1 MAGTQLVRHINQ
13 ARTLELLRRHKTLSR
28 AEIAR
33 RLGLT
38 RSTLSE
44 LTAALLED
52 GLVIE
57 DGGPVVHSRGGRPG
71 SGLRLN
77 PSGAAFLGAELG
89 NDHITVVALSLN
101 ARELVRLREPIDSDP
116 DVEAVVARLAG
127 LVRRAIRKAG
137 DAAAGVQG
145 LGVSVPGMLGQD
157 GTVFWLPQLGWHDVD
172 LQGLLEK
179 ALGIPVCLDND
190 ANAAALAELYFGEA
204 ADSADLLYL
213 MLDIG
218 IGGGLIA
225 DRSLYR
231 GAGGRAGEVGHIR
244 LDPSGPPCRCGG
256 VGCFEVV
263 AGKQALLRYDHDAGG
278 MASSADEVLA
288 HAAADDAAARAAVGR
303 WMYWLGRG
311 VASAVYL
318 LDARRI
324 VLGGSLA
331 VQVPTLAE
339 DLSAVLREEKV
350 PKADELQLTV
360 SQLGADGGAIGA
372 AALIYQKLFQVP
384 RSHQDGIAAASAAS

>member
-1 MAGTQLVRHINQ
+1 MSGTQLVRHINQ

-44 LTAALLED
+44 LATALLEG

-77 PSGAAFLGAELG
+77 PAGATFLGAELG
-89 NDHITVVALSLN
+89 NDHITVVALSLD
-101 ARELVRLREPIDSDP
+101 AQELVRLREPIESNP
-116 DVEAVVARLAG
+116 DADVVVTRLAG
-127 LVRRAIRKAG
+127 LARRAIREAG
-137 DAAAGVQG
+137 DAAAAVQG
-145 LGVSVPGMLGQD
+145 LGVSVPGMLDQD
-157 GTVFWLPQLGWHDVD
+157 GTVFWLPQLGWRNVD
-172 LQGLLEK
+172 LKGMLEK

-204 ADSADLLYL
+204 ADGADLLYL

-231 GAGGRAGEVGHIR
+231 GAGGRAGEIGHLR
-244 LDPSGPPCRCGG
+244 LDPSGPQCRCGG
-256 VGCFEVV
+256 VGCFEAV
-263 AGKQALLRYDHDAGG
+263 AGKPALLRYDRDAGG
-278 MASSADEVLA
+278 TASSADEVLEQ
-288 HAAADDAAARAAVGR
+288 AAAHDAAALAAVGR

-318 LDARRI
+318 LDARRVI
-324 VLGGSLA
+324 LGGSLA
-331 VQVPTLAE
+331 VQMPALAE
-339 DLSAVLREEKV
+339 DLAEVLREEKV
-350 PKADELQLTV
+350 PKADELQLTLTR
-360 SQLGADGGAIGA
+360 LGADGVAIGG

-384 RSHQDGIAAASAAS
+384 RSHEDGLANAIAAS

>member
-1 MAGTQLVRHINQ
+1 MRHINQ

-44 LTAALLED
+44 LTTALLEG
-52 GLVIE
+52 GLVAE

-77 PSGAAFLGAELG
+77 PAGATFLGAELG
-89 NDHITVVALSLN
+89 NDHITVVALSLD
-101 ARELVRLREPIDSDP
+101 ARELVRLREPIESNP
-116 DVEAVVARLAG
+116 DVDAVVTRLAG
-127 LVRRAIRKAG
+127 LAQRAICEAG
-137 DAAAGVQG
+137 DAAAAVQG
-145 LGVSVPGMLGQD
+145 LGVSVPGMLDQD
-157 GTVFWLPQLGWHDVD
+157 GMVFWLPQLGWRNVD
-172 LQGLLEK
+172 LKGMLEK

-204 ADSADLLYL
+204 ADGADLLYL

-231 GAGGRAGEVGHIR
+231 GAGGRAGEIGHIR
-244 LDPSGPPCRCGG
+244 LDPSGPRCWCGG
-256 VGCFEVV
+256 VGCFEAV
-263 AGKQALLRYDHDAGG
+263 AGKAALLRYDHDAGG
-278 MASSADEVLA
+278 TASSVDEVLE
-288 HAAADDAAARAAVGR
+288 HAAAHDAAARAAVGR

-318 LDARRI
+318 LDARRVI
-324 VLGGSLA
+324 LGGFLA
-331 VQVPTLAE
+331 VQVPALAE
-339 DLSAVLREEKV
+339 DLAEVLREEKV
-350 PKADELQLTV
+350 PKADEMQLTLTR
-360 SQLGADGGAIGA
+360 LGADGVAIGG

-384 RSHQDGIAAASAAS
+384 RSHEDGLATASAAS

>member
-1 MAGTQLVRHINQ
+1 MSGTRLVRHINQ

-44 LTAALLED
+44 LTSALVEG
-52 GLVIE
+52 GLVVE
-57 DGGPVVHSRGGRPG
+57 DGGPVLHSGGGRPG

-77 PSGAAFLGAELG
+77 PAGARFLGAELG
-89 NDHITVVALSLN
+89 NDHITVVTLSLD
-101 ARELVRLREPIDSDP
+101 AQELARLRAPIESKT

-137 DAAAGVQG
+137 DAAAVQG
-145 LGVSVPGMLGQD
+145 LGVSVPGLLDQD
-157 GTVFWLPQLGWHDVD
+157 GTVFWLPQLGWRNVD
-172 LQGLLEK
+172 LKGMLEK

-204 ADSADLLYL
+204 ADGADLLYL

-231 GAGGRAGEVGHIR
+231 GAGGRGGEVGHIR
-244 LDPSGPPCRCGG
+244 LDPSGPQCRCGG
-256 VGCFEVV
+256 TGCFEVV
-263 AGKQALLRYDHDAGG
+263 AGKPALLRYDHDAGG
-278 MASSADEVLA
+278 TASSADEVLE
-288 HAAADDAAARAAVGR
+288 HAAAHDAAARAAVGW

-318 LDARRI
+318 LDPRRV

-350 PKADELQLTV
+350 PGADELQLTLT
-360 SQLGADGGAIGA
+360 QLGADGVAIGA
-372 AALIYQKLFQVP
+372 AALIYQNLFQIP
-384 RSHQDGIAAASAAS
+384 RSHDDGFADAFAAS

>member
-1 MAGTQLVRHINQ
+1 MPGTQLVRQINQ

-44 LTAALLED
+44 LTTALVEG
-52 GLVIE
+52 GLVVE

-77 PSGAAFLGAELG
+77 PAGATFLGAELG
-89 NDHITVVALSLN
+89 NDHITVVALSLDG
-101 ARELVRLREPIDSDP
+101 RELMRLREPIESNP
-116 DVEAVVARLAG
+116 DADAVVARLAG

-137 DAAAGVQG
+137 AAAATVRG
-145 LGVSVPGMLGQD
+145 LGVSVPGMLDQD
-157 GTVFWLPQLGWHDVD
+157 GTVFWLPQLGWRDVD
-172 LQGLLEK
+172 LRGLLEK
-179 ALGIPVCLDND
+179 ALSIPVCLDND

-204 ADSADLLYL
+204 ADGADLLYL
-213 MLDIG
+213 MFDLG

-231 GAGGRAGEVGHIR
+231 GVGGRAGEIGHIR
-244 LDPSGPPCRCGG
+244 LDPSGPRCWCGG
-256 VGCFEVV
+256 VGCFEAV
-263 AGKQALLRYDHDAGG
+263 AGQAALLRYDRDGG
-278 MASSADEVLA
+278 GTASSADEVLE

-318 LDARRI
+318 LDVRRI
-324 VLGGSLA
+324 ILGGSLA
-331 VQVPTLAE
+331 AQVPTLAE
-339 DLSAVLREEKV
+339 DLSEALYEEKV
-350 PKADELQLTV
+350 PNAGELQLTR
-360 SQLGADGGAIGA
+360 SQLGVDGGAIGG

-384 RSHQDGIAAASAAS
+384 RSHQDGPP

>member
-1 MAGTQLVRHINQ
+1 MPGTQLVRQVNQ

-44 LTAALLED
+44 LTTALVEG
-52 GLVIE
+52 GLVVE

-77 PSGAAFLGAELG
+77 PAGATFLGAELG
-89 NDHITVVALSLN
+89 NDHITVVALSLDG
-101 ARELVRLREPIDSDP
+101 RELMRLREPIESNP
-116 DVEAVVARLAG
+116 DADAVVTRLAG

-137 DAAAGVQG
+137 AAAATVRG
-145 LGVSVPGMLGQD
+145 LGVSVPGMLDQD
-157 GTVFWLPQLGWHDVD
+157 GTVFWLPQLGWRDVD
-172 LQGLLEK
+172 LRGLLEK
-179 ALGIPVCLDND
+179 ALSIPVCLDND

-204 ADSADLLYL
+204 ADGADLLYL
-213 MLDIG
+213 MFDLG

-231 GAGGRAGEVGHIR
+231 GVGGRAGEIGHIR
-244 LDPSGPPCRCGG
+244 LDPSGPRCWCGG
-256 VGCFEVV
+256 VGCFEAV
-263 AGKQALLRYDHDAGG
+263 AGQAALLRYDRDGG
-278 MASSADEVLA
+278 GTASSADKVLE

-318 LDARRI
+318 LDVRRI
-324 VLGGSLA
+324 ILGGSLA
-331 VQVPTLAE
+331 AQVPTLAE
-339 DLSAVLREEKV
+339 DLSEALYEEKV
-350 PKADELQLTV
+350 PNAGELQLTR
-360 SQLGADGGAIGA
+360 SQLGVDGGAIGG

-384 RSHQDGIAAASAAS
+384 RSHQDGQP

>member
-1 MAGTQLVRHINQ
+1 MTGTQLVRHINQ

-44 LTAALLED
+44 LTTALVE
-52 GLVIE
+52 GGFVVE

-77 PSGAAFLGAELG
+77 PAGATFLGAELG
-89 NDHITVVALSLN
+89 NDHITVVALSLDG
-101 ARELVRLREPIDSDP
+101 RELMRLREPIESNP
-116 DVEAVVARLAG
+116 DVDAVVTRLAG

-137 DAAAGVQG
+137 AAAATVRG
-145 LGVSVPGMLGQD
+145 LGVSVPGMLDQD
-157 GTVFWLPQLGWHDVD
+157 GTVFWLPQLGWRDVD
-172 LQGLLEK
+172 LRGLLEK

-204 ADSADLLYL
+204 ADGADLLYL
-213 MLDIG
+213 MLDLG
-218 IGGGLIA
+218 IGCGLIA

-231 GAGGRAGEVGHIR
+231 GAGGRAGEIGHIR
-244 LDPSGPPCRCGG
+244 LDPSGPKCWCGG
-256 VGCFEVV
+256 VGCFEAV
-263 AGKQALLRYDHDAGG
+263 AGQAALLRYDRDGG
-278 MASSADEVLA
+278 GTASSADEVLE
-288 HAAADDAAARAAVGR
+288 HAAADDAAARAAVGQ

-311 VASAVYL
+311 VASAIYL
-318 LDARRI
+318 LDARRVI
-324 VLGGSLA
+324 LGGSLA
-331 VQVPTLAE
+331 AQVPTLAE
-339 DLSAVLREEKV
+339 DLSEALYEEKV
-350 PKADELQLTV
+350 PNAGELQLTM
-360 SQLGADGGAIGA
+360 SQLGADGGAIGG

-384 RSHQDGIAAASAAS
+384 RSHEDGQP